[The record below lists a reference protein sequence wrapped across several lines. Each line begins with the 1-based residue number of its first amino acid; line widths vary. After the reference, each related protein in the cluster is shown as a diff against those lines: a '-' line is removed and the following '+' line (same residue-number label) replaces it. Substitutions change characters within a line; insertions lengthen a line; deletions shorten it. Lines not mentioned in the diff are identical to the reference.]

1 MVIHTKEK
9 TKIHVKAQPETKIKG
24 RNVLVV
30 EKKPKIAG
38 AGNEEQTD
46 KRKSALKVRPD
57 QIKKDGHTQK
67 GKGSAKEEVRKS
79 VQKEAGVYAQYQK
92 SKADRE
98 KAIGKKN
105 GTVKTAASVGAM
117 SALDQMDGGN
127 EIYDSYQVARTLS
140 APALSAAETGKRL
153 YRTQAAKAKA
163 AKIKKVQA
171 GRKIGKKA
179 VKESAS
185 KSAKHTAKTAAKET
199 AKKAAKESTKAATK
213 AAVGAAAT
221 TAGTAVSPGLGT
233 AVGAAAGYAAGVS
246 IDYKDMKAT
255 NRNRIGRL
263 LSYIS

>member
-1 MVIHTKEK
+1 M
-9 TKIHVKAQPETKIKG
+9 
-24 RNVLVV
+24 
-30 EKKPKIAG
+30 
-38 AGNEEQTD
+38 
-46 KRKSALKVRPD
+46 
-57 QIKKDGHTQK
+57 
-67 GKGSAKEEVRKS
+67 
-79 VQKEAGVYAQYQK
+79 YAQYQK

-185 KSAKHTAKTAAKET
+185 KSAKHTAKTAVPTWLSCKNSSNSDNSNLAMQSKC
-199 AKKAAKESTKAATK
+199 
-213 AAVGAAAT
+213 
-221 TAGTAVSPGLGT
+221 
-233 AVGAAAGYAAGVS
+233 
-246 IDYKDMKAT
+246 KDIEI
-255 NRNRIGRL
+255 N
-263 LSYIS
+263 